1 MTSDPQLVS
10 SDVPAAAPAK
20 KSWLGF
26 ALGLIAFVVV
36 LAVALAVLG
45 DWLARNAEATRLVDR
60 IEASEATMIAF
71 QADVDTAIASVGD
84 LSAATPEQADAFNA
98 ELQAIAADNL
108 PALADAGAAVAS
120 TPILPW
126 HPELADARDA
136 YADHN
141 LAWQEY
147 LTALTEDPAVF
158 AEPQER
164 INDSFL
170 LAEEVLR
177 PAIPSPALFDLQ
189 DRLEVIFAPPP
200 VDTSGP
206 TQQV

>member
-1 MTSDPQLVS
+1 MTSDPEVVPS
-10 SDVPAAAPAK
+10 GAPAAPSAR

-26 ALGLIAFVVV
+26 ALGLVAFVVV
-36 LAVALAVLG
+36 LAVALAVMG
-45 DWLARNAEATRLVDR
+45 DWLARNAAATRLVDR

-71 QADVDTAIASVGD
+71 QADVDAAIASVGD

-108 PALADAGAAVAS
+108 PAVEAAGAAVTQ
-120 TPILPW
+120 TPIPSW
-126 HPELADARDA
+126 HTQLSEARDA

-147 LTALTEDPAVF
+147 LTALAEDPAVF

-164 INDSFL
+164 INDTFL
-170 LAEEVLR
+170 LAEDVLR
-177 PAIPSPALFDLQ
+177 PALPSPALFDLQ
-189 DRLEVIFAPPP
+189 ERLEVIFAPPP